1 MHVRY
6 LPANMAFIVTLT
18 MESLTPV
25 SIGPDSRSI
34 FNSREELETVLRSVG
49 LKSDTDGNVSLICPC
64 NDLCEGD

>member
-6 LPANMAFIVTLT
+6 LPANMAFVVTLT

-49 LKSDTDGNVSLICPC
+49 LKSDTDGNVSLI
-64 NDLCEGD
+64 